1 MCSFAIFSWHWSSVI
16 NNSIWKV
23 IYMKEIDKL
32 REEKLFLE
40 YKAVE
45 LQKKYAE
52 ITNKI
57 KTINR
62 RITLYVGSNR
72 NL

>member
-1 MCSFAIFSWHWSSVI
+1 
-16 NNSIWKV
+16 
-23 IYMKEIDKL
+23 MKEIDKL